1 MSVRFDGDFLM
12 TINGLPCGTDSHI
25 DVVNPATAEPFAQ
38 APDCT
43 SRLLDQ
49 AVDSAAR
56 AYALW
61 RETPITDRQA
71 LLAKA
76 GDALLD
82 NIDALAELFTREQ
95 GRPLAGARVEIQA
108 AGNWLKSV
116 ARISPPVE
124 VIEDSAERFVETRY
138 VPLGVVC
145 AIAPWNFPLTLAVWK
160 IAPALLTG
168 NTMVLKPSPFTPL
181 CTLKMGELFAQIL
194 PPGVLNVVSGGD
206 DLGPMMTAHPGFAKI
221 AFTGSTATGKS
232 VMRTAATD
240 LKRLTLELGGNDA
253 AIVMP
258 DVDLDDVAP
267 KLFFGAFFNSAQICI
282 ATKRLYVHDAIYD
295 ELLARFTKIASEFRM
310 GDGMDAGSMLGP
322 VQNQRQFDRVQVLL
336 AEARADRLSL
346 IQGDVPEGSGYF
358 VPVTIVDNPPDTASV
373 VTEEAFGPILPVMRF
388 NDVEDAIRRANDCP
402 YGLAGA
408 VWSGDEAQA
417 IAIARRLET
426 GTVWINQN
434 LAVRPDAP
442 FAGHKQSGFGV
453 ENGMDGLLEYM
464 LPQVV
469 NVARVGASGETH

>member
-1 MSVRFDGDFLM
+1 MRFDGNFLM
-12 TINGLPCGTDSHI
+12 TIDGRLCDAGEHI
-25 DVVNPATAEPFAQ
+25 GVVNPATAAVFAQ

-43 SRLLDQ
+43 TDLLDQ
-49 AVDSAAR
+49 AVESAAR
-56 AYALW
+56 AFSSW
-61 RETPITDRQA
+61 RNVPLPERQA
-71 LLAKA
+71 CLARA

-82 NIDALAELFTREQ
+82 NVDALAELFTREQ
-95 GRPLAGARVEIQA
+95 GRPLAGARIEIQA

-116 ARISPPVE
+116 ARMSPPVE
-124 VIEDSAERFVETRY
+124 VVEDSAERFVETRY

-160 IAPALLTG
+160 IAPALLAG

-181 CTLKMGELFAQIL
+181 CTLKMGELFAGIF

-206 DLGPMMTAHPGFAKI
+206 GLGPLMTAHPGFAKI

-232 VMRTAATD
+232 VMRAAAAD

-258 DVDLDDVAP
+258 DVDLDVVAP

-295 ELLARFTKIASEFRM
+295 ELLARFAKLAADFRM
-310 GDGMDAGSMLGP
+310 GDGLEPGSMLGP
-322 VQNQRQFDRVQVLL
+322 VQNRRQFDRVRALL
-336 AEARADRLSL
+336 AEARADGLSL
-346 IQGDVPEGSGYF
+346 IQGEAPAGTGYF
-358 VPVTIVDNPPDTASV
+358 LPVTIVDNPPDNASV

-388 NDVEDAIRRANDCP
+388 SDIDDAIRRANDCL

-408 VWSGDEAQA
+408 VWSSDEAQA
-417 IAIARRLET
+417 ISIARRLET

-434 LAVRPDAP
+434 LSVRPDAP

-453 ENGMDGLLEYM
+453 ENGMEGLLEYM

-469 NVARVGASGETH
+469 HVARAGSPEVSR